1 MNRYRN
7 EYEMN
12 RLTNYV
18 IAQSNSSKQL
28 NLTDISTFD
37 WDKQEVN
44 NEKITQDIVNE
55 MKEKGDDLIQ
65 KLMKNNIQI

>member
-28 NLTDISTFD
+28 KLTDISTFD

-44 NEKITQDIVNE
+44 NEKITQNIVNE